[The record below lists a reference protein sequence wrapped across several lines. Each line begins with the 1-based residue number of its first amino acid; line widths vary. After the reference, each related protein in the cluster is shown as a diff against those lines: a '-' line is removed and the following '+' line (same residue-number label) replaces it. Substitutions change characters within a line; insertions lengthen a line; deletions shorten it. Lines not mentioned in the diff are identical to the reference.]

1 MVLLVVVFF
10 FVVQAIKQW
19 PQAENRRKYKP
30 RKQPECSVSVFYT
43 DKGRNVGMCHQ
54 DIMGEAFLLAV
65 IMIENC
71 LNTKSRI
78 ISEL

>member
-1 MVLLVVVFF
+1 
-10 FVVQAIKQW
+10 
-19 PQAENRRKYKP
+19 
-30 RKQPECSVSVFYT
+30 
-43 DKGRNVGMCHQ
+43 MCHQ

-71 LNTKSRI
+71 LDTKSRM